1 MLKRH
6 RRIQMRN
13 TRLTDPTLERT
24 CISMLYSN
32 SLKKFFLV
40 ILGYNSAHLLIPSPL
55 LVYLVCLVNF
65 ILYYLIVETYF
76 YYWRSH
82 MICLKKIPQD
92 YLDDML
98 VRLAHHSAGIEGN
111 TISLPATVSIILNGI
126 LPVSG
131 GATVREFYEIENHKI
146 AFSNLLDHLEN
157 NDKLSVAIIKEIH
170 ADLTDRLQYDKGQF
184 KKKENMIIG
193 AEFQTAT
200 PGETPFLIQQ
210 LVDKLEYGLENAA
223 TEEEQL
229 ESILD
234 THIQLEG
241 IHPFSDGN
249 GRTGRMLMNYSLLQE
264 GFPPLIIEKETK
276 AIYIEILAK
285 QDLNGF
291 MSFANEILA
300 KEQNRMQAFQNMNE
314 ENISYD

>member
-1 MLKRH
+1 MSG
-6 RRIQMRN
+6 I
-13 TRLTDPTLERT
+13 
-24 CISMLYSN
+24 
-32 SLKKFFLV
+32 
-40 ILGYNSAHLLIPSPL
+40 
-55 LVYLVCLVNF
+55 
-65 ILYYLIVETYF
+65 
-76 YYWRSH
+76 
-82 MICLKKIPQD
+82 LKKIPQD

-111 TISLPATVSIILNGI
+111 TISLPATVSIILNGT

-131 GATVREFYEIENHKI
+131 GATVREFYEIENHKQ
-146 AFSNLLDHLEN
+146 AFYNLLDHLEN
-157 NDKLSVAIIKEIH
+157 NDKLSVSIIKEIH

-184 KKKENMIIG
+184 KKNENMIIG

-200 PGETPFLIQQ
+200 PGETPFLVQQ
-210 LVDKLEYGLENAA
+210 LVEKLEYRLENAVID
-223 TEEEQL
+223 EEKL

>member
-1 MLKRH
+1 M
-6 RRIQMRN
+6 
-13 TRLTDPTLERT
+13 
-24 CISMLYSN
+24 
-32 SLKKFFLV
+32 

-65 ILYYLIVETYF
+65 ILYYLTVETYF
-76 YYWRSH
+76 YYWRGH

-276 AIYIEILAK
+276 ATYIEILAK

>member
-1 MLKRH
+1 M
-6 RRIQMRN
+6 
-13 TRLTDPTLERT
+13 
-24 CISMLYSN
+24 
-32 SLKKFFLV
+32 

-65 ILYYLIVETYF
+65 ILYYLTVETYF
-76 YYWRSH
+76 YYWRGH

-111 TISLPATVSIILNGI
+111 TISLPATVSIILNGT

-131 GATVREFYEIENHKI
+131 GATVREFYEIENHKQ
-146 AFSNLLDHLEN
+146 AFYNLLDHLEN
-157 NDKLSVAIIKEIH
+157 NDKLSVSIIKEIH

-184 KKKENMIIG
+184 KKNENMIIG

-200 PGETPFLIQQ
+200 PGETPFLVQQ
-210 LVDKLEYGLENAA
+210 LVEKLEYRLENAV
-223 TEEEQL
+223 TDEEKL

-276 AIYIEILAK
+276 ATYIELLAK

-291 MSFANEILA
+291 MSFANKILA
-300 KEQNRMQAFQNMNE
+300 KEQKRMLAFQNMDRE
-314 ENISYD
+314 KILYE